1 MDFSLPESYCGY
13 TQGAAGGSKRTD
25 LRAASVSLQVFI
37 NRYLDTENQLIPVFN
52 LAEHVLFCML
62 VCVPRARLSCEH
74 LQKYGLNEFFNA
86 AAVNTLF
93 NSATCKTDCSV
104 SATLDR

>member
-25 LRAASVSLQVFI
+25 LRAASVSLKVFI

-52 LAEHVLFCML
+52 LAEHVLFLC
-62 VCVPRARLSCEH
+62 VCL
-74 LQKYGLNEFFNA
+74 GLH
-86 AAVNTLF
+86 
-93 NSATCKTDCSV
+93 CRV
-104 SATLDR
+104 SICRNMA